1 MNSANDQR
9 QSVAFR
15 VDASVNI
22 GTGHVMRCLALA
34 NQLRE
39 KGVISHFIC
48 RAHQGHMAERIKQ
61 EGHAVKLMPVNQ
73 EILTGVKGQS
83 DYAAWLGAE
92 WLKDAEDT
100 AEIARELSA
109 AWVVADHY
117 AIDARWESKIKA
129 AVGARIM
136 AIDGLADRKHDCDLL
151 LDQACSSNGARRW
164 EGLVPDSCE
173 VFAGPQYVLLRP
185 EFLLARRSLRERD
198 GKIRRIFIAFG
209 GVDTPNA
216 TLAAMEA
223 IAELNR
229 PDIVVDVVIGAA
241 NPHRAQLQAKC
252 QELSSASLH
261 VQASNMAE
269 LMMKADLAISAG
281 GTTLL
286 EQCYLGL
293 PSIVVSIADNQVAS
307 SRALQNLGAIF
318 YIGNFESAT
327 KRLIGQALLQ
337 LINDEATV
345 KKMQL
350 MAEKLMAEPQI
361 KVADALL
368 RNL

>member
-1 MNSANDQR
+1 MAVVNF
-9 QSVAFR
+9 VFR

-34 NQLRE
+34 SQLRE

-48 RAHQGHMAERIKQ
+48 RAHQGHMAEKIKN
-61 EGHAVKLMPVNQ
+61 EVHEVKLLPVDQ
-73 EILTGVKGQS
+73 GILTGVEGQS

-100 AEIARELSA
+100 AKIAGELSP
-109 AWVVADHY
+109 AWVVVDHY
-117 AIDARWESKIKA
+117 AIDARWESKVKA
-129 AVGARIM
+129 ALGSRIM

-151 LDQACSSNGARRW
+151 LDQSCSPDGVLRW

-173 VFAGPQYVLLRP
+173 IFAGPQYVLLRP
-185 EFLLARRSLRERD
+185 EFLLARRNLRERD

-209 GVDTPNA
+209 GMDTPNA
-216 TLAAMEA
+216 TLATMEA
-223 IAELNR
+223 IAEINR
-229 PDIVVDVVIGAA
+229 PDIAVDVVVGAA
-241 NPHRAQLQAKC
+241 NPHCAQLQAKC
-252 QELSSASLH
+252 QELGNASIH

-318 YIGNFESAT
+318 YIGNFEAAT

-337 LINDEATV
+337 LINDEAKV
-345 KKMQL
+345 KSMQL
-350 MAEKLMAEPQI
+350 MAEKLMEEPQI
-361 KVADALL
+361 KVVDALL